1 MERTSPTQHSIT
13 RSLVSLA
20 HETSGGNNSVQPSLK
35 MTVDAN
41 KARPRACD
49 HFGDGCLWKRKVL
62 IRHGQPARLAIRHI
76 YSLLGRVRRAKR

>member
-20 HETSGGNNSVQPSLK
+20 HETSGGSNSISSSLRT
-35 MTVDAN
+35 MAGAE

-49 HFGDGCLWKRKVL
+49 HFGDRCLWEREVL
-62 IRHGQPARLAIRHI
+62 VRPGQPARLAIRHI
-76 YSLLGRVRRAKR
+76 FSLA